1 MDETPDHLIRM
12 RADLMHAARIDT
24 RAAKRRRGRIRLGGV
39 AVAAVAAVALFA
51 VGLPSGG
58 GGGVAPHVD
67 ESLAGVLRTA
77 SINAA
82 GQPALPI
89 PGPGHYYHYTDTELG
104 YISELNGAQEGCVT
118 SCPPLPSDW
127 GVKAW
132 ARSAM
137 WISAD
142 GTALRTTSFG
152 KPVIRNAQVRADLAA
167 GRYAGASLSRP
178 MGPAAATYFPAGA
191 ASGWS
196 FGGMTLKQV
205 YALPSDP
212 AKLERIVRERAQG
225 TKNPLNEEM
234 FTVVGDIMR
243 AAPLRPEGPGGA
255 LHGAERP
262 RRGAAGGARARSA
275 GPTGHRGEDGRRGA
289 HLRRP
294 HGAAPVGGGRWV
306 LGLDG
311 GQEPPAHPGGRL
323 SGGQG
328 QAGRKELAGTG
339 VGGGAWHRH
348 SHRGVNSRCQAPVIH
363 DRVPRPGR
371 AQPPP

>member
-1 MDETPDHLIRM
+1 
-12 RADLMHAARIDT
+12 MHAARIDT

-243 AAPLRPEGPGGA
+243 AAPLRPEV
-255 LHGAERP
+255 R
-262 RRGAAGGARARSA
+262 AGLF
-275 GPTGHRGEDGRRGA
+275 T
-289 HLRRP
+289 
-294 HGAAPVGGGRWV
+294 V
-306 LGLDG
+306 LSGLDG
-311 GQEPPAHPGGRL
+311 VQL
-323 SGGQG
+323 
-328 QAGRKELAGTG
+328 
-339 VGGGAWHRH
+339 VGH
-348 SHRGVNSRCQAPVIH
+348 VH
-363 DRVPRPGR
+363 DPLGRPGIEVKMGGEELIFDAHT
-371 AQPPP
+371 AQLLSEGAGGYSAWTVVKSRPHIPADAYPVDKAKLAAKS